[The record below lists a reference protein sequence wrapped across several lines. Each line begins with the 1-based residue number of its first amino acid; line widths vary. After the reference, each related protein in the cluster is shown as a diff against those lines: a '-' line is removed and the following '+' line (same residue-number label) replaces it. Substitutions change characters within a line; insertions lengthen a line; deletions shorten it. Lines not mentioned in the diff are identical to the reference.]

1 MNKRVIPGA
10 LLAALVLASLAT
22 IPVRAF
28 ETVHPL
34 TGRKIAG
41 VCGVGGASW
50 LNRPEREEEEHP
62 DAAIEA
68 LGLQPGMVVADV
80 GAGTGFMS
88 IKMARKVGP
97 TGKVYAN
104 DIQPGMLDL
113 LRKNAA
119 KEKLT
124 NIEPVLGSATGT
136 NLPKGQ
142 MDLVLMVDVYHEL
155 SEPEKMLRDLRETL
169 KPDGRLVLIE
179 YRGEDPGVP
188 INNTHKMTVAQVK
201 TELEAEGFV
210 LGPVDESLPR
220 QHILFLTKSAAKAK
234 AAGQ

>member
-1 MNKRVIPGA
+1 MIKPALRVV
-10 LLAALVLASLAT
+10 LLGTLVLLCLASLP
-22 IPVRAF
+22 IRAF

-50 LNRPEREEEEHP
+50 LERPEREEEEHS
-62 DAAIEA
+62 DAAVEA
-68 LGLQPGMVVADV
+68 LGLKPGMMVADV
-80 GAGTGFMS
+80 GAGTGYMS

-104 DIQPGMLDL
+104 DIQPEMLQL
-113 LRKNAA
+113 LQKNAQQA
-119 KEKLT
+119 KVA
-124 NIEPVLGSATGT
+124 NIESVLGTAAGT

-142 MDLVLMVDVYHEL
+142 MDLVLLVDVYHEF

-169 KPDGRLVLIE
+169 KPEGRLVLIE
-179 YRGEDPGVP
+179 YRGEDPAVP
-188 INNTHKMTVAQVK
+188 IRPEHKMTVAQVK
-201 TELEAEGFV
+201 TELEAEGFM
-210 LGPVDESLPR
+210 LGPVIETLPR
-220 QHILFLTKSAAKAK
+220 QHILFLTKSSAKAK

>member
-1 MNKRVIPGA
+1 MNTRVIRVG
-10 LLAALVLASLAT
+10 LLATLVLVSLAT
-22 IPVRAF
+22 LPGF
-28 ETVHPL
+28 ETVQPL

-50 LNRPEREEEEHP
+50 LTRPEREEEEHS
-62 DAAIEA
+62 DAAVEA
-68 LGLQPGMVVADV
+68 LGLKPGMMVADV
-80 GAGTGFMS
+80 GAGTGYMS
-88 IKMARKVGP
+88 IKLARKVGP

-104 DIQPGMLDL
+104 DIQPEMLDM

-119 KEKLT
+119 QAKIT
-124 NIEPVLGSATGT
+124 NIEPVLGTVTGT

-142 MDLVLMVDVYHEL
+142 MDLVLLVDVYHEF

-179 YRGEDPGVP
+179 YRGEDPSVP
-188 INNTHKMTVAQVK
+188 IRPEHKMTVAQVK
-201 TELEAEGFV
+201 TELEAEGFA
-210 LGPVDESLPR
+210 LGPVIETLPR
-220 QHILFLTKSAAKAK
+220 QHILFLTKSAAKTK

>member
-1 MNKRVIPGA
+1 MMNKRAVRVG
-10 LLAALVLASLAT
+10 LLATLFLVSLAT
-22 IPVRAF
+22 LPGF

-119 KEKLT
+119 QAKLT
-124 NIEPVLGSATGT
+124 NIEPVLGTVAGT

-142 MDLVLMVDVYHEL
+142 LDLVLMVDVYHEL

-220 QHILFLTKSAAKAK
+220 QHILFLTKSAVKTK

>member
-1 MNKRVIPGA
+1 MNKRA
-10 LLAALVLASLAT
+10 LRVGLFASLVLVSLT
-22 IPVRAF
+22 TLPGF

-62 DAAIEA
+62 DQAIEA

-119 KEKLT
+119 KEKVT
-124 NIEPVLGSATGT
+124 NIEPVLGSATRT

-169 KPDGRLVLIE
+169 KPEGRLVLIE
-179 YRGEDPGVP
+179 YRGEDPEVP

-220 QHILFLTKSAAKAK
+220 QHILFLTKAAAKAK

>member
-1 MNKRVIPGA
+1 MNKRAVRLG
-10 LLAALVLASLAT
+10 LLATLFLVSLAT
-22 IPVRAF
+22 LPGF

-104 DIQPGMLDL
+104 DIQSEMLQL

-119 KEKLT
+119 QAKVT
-124 NIEPVLGSATGT
+124 NIEPVLGTVAGT

-142 MDLVLMVDVYHEL
+142 LDLVLMVDVYHEL

-169 KPDGRLVLIE
+169 KADGRLVLIE
-179 YRGEDPGVP
+179 YRGEDPAVP
-188 INNTHKMTVAQVK
+188 IRNEHKMTVAQVK

-220 QHILFLTKSAAKAK
+220 QHMLFLTKSAAKTK

>member
-1 MNKRVIPGA
+1 
-10 LLAALVLASLAT
+10 
-22 IPVRAF
+22 
-28 ETVHPL
+28 
-34 TGRKIAG
+34 
-41 VCGVGGASW
+41 
-50 LNRPEREEEEHP
+50 
-62 DAAIEA
+62 
-68 LGLQPGMVVADV
+68 MVVADV

-104 DIQPGMLDL
+104 DIQPEMLQL

-119 KEKLT
+119 QAKVT
-124 NIEPVLGSATGT
+124 NIEPVLGTVAGT

-169 KPDGRLVLIE
+169 KADGRLVLIE
-179 YRGEDPGVP
+179 YRGEDPAVP
-188 INNTHKMTVAQVK
+188 IRNEHKMTVAQVK

-220 QHILFLTKSAAKAK
+220 QHMFFLTKSAARTK

>member
-1 MNKRVIPGA
+1 MNKRVIPVA
-10 LLAALVLASLAT
+10 LLATLVLVSLAT

-62 DAAIEA
+62 DTAIEA

-113 LRKNAA
+113 LRKNAVQA
-119 KEKLT
+119 KVT
-124 NIEPVLGSATGT
+124 NIEPVLGTVAST

-142 MDLVLMVDVYHEL
+142 LDLVLMVDVYHEL

-179 YRGEDPGVP
+179 YRGEDPAVP
-188 INNTHKMTVAQVK
+188 IRNEHKMTVAQVK

-210 LGPVDESLPR
+210 LGPVNETLPR
-220 QHILFLTKSAAKAK
+220 QHMFFLTKSAAKTK
-234 AAGQ
+234 TAGQ

>member
-1 MNKRVIPGA
+1 MSKPALRLA
-10 LLAALVLASLAT
+10 LLATLIVLCLT
-22 IPVRAF
+22 TLPVRAF

-50 LNRPEREEEEHP
+50 LDRPEREEEEHA
-62 DAAIEA
+62 DAAVEA
-68 LGLQPGMVVADV
+68 LELKPGMMVADV
-80 GAGTGFMS
+80 GAGTGHMS

-104 DIQPGMLDL
+104 DIQPGMLQL
-113 LRKNAA
+113 LKKNAA
-119 KEKLT
+119 QAKVT
-124 NIEPVLGSATGT
+124 NIEPVLGTVAGT

-142 MDLVLMVDVYHEL
+142 MDLVLLVDVYHEL
-155 SEPEKMLRDLRETL
+155 SEPEKMLRDLRDTL

-179 YRGEDPGVP
+179 YRGEDPEVP
-188 INNTHKMTVAQVK
+188 IRNEHKMTVAQVK

-210 LGPVDESLPR
+210 LGPVNETLPR
-220 QHILFLTKSAAKAK
+220 QHILFLTKTSAKTK